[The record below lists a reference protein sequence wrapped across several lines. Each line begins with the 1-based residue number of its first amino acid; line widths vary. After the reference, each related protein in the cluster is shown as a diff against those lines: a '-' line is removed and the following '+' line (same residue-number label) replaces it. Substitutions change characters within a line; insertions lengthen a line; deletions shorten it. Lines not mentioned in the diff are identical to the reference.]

1 MCFNAGKADRIVRVV
16 VGLGVIA
23 YGVVTQNYVVAAIGA
38 VPLLTGAIGFCPLY
52 PIFKLNTG
60 CQRDERAEV

>member
-1 MCFNAGKADRIVRVV
+1 MCFNAGKADRIVRVAAGIV
-16 VGLGVIA
+16 LIAFGLINGNLIIA
-23 YGVVTQNYVVAAIGA
+23 AVGA

-60 CQRDERAEV
+60 CKKD

>member
-16 VGLGVIA
+16 AGLGLIIF
-23 YGVVTQNYVVAAIGA
+23 GVLNENYIVAAIGA
-38 VPLLTGAIGFCPLY
+38 VLLLTGAIGFCPFY

-60 CQRDERAEV
+60 CKKD

>member
-1 MCFNAGKADRIVRVV
+1 MCFNAGKTDRVLRVV
-16 VGLGVIA
+16 AGLGLIA
-23 YGVVTQNYVVAAIGA
+23 YGIISQDYIVAAIGA

-60 CQRDERAEV
+60 CKK

>member
-1 MCFNAGKADRIVRVV
+1 MCFNAGKADRIVRVIA
-16 VGLGVIA
+16 GLGLITF
-23 YGVVTQNYVVAAIGA
+23 GLISGNLIIAAIGA

-60 CQRDERAEV
+60 CKKN

>member
-16 VGLGVIA
+16 AGLGLIGF
-23 YGVVTQNYVVAAIGA
+23 GVVSENYIIAAVGAIPLITGA
-38 VPLLTGAIGFCPLY
+38 VGFCPFY

-60 CQRDERAEV
+60 CKKEEQ